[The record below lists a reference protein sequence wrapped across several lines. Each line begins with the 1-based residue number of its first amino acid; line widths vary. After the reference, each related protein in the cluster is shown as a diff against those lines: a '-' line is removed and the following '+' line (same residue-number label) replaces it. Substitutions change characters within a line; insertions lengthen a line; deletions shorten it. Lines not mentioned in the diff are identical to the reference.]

1 MAVSPSDIEYL
12 GEGSQSVVRKVEDRE
27 CLGLPGPGQ
36 ARRLAGLHARLEQSR
51 SLLSCSPVRLYI
63 ILVFLQQRGERS
75 SVKYFRLRDNI
86 ITPTKSIQ

>member
-1 MAVSPSDIEYL
+1 MMMAVFPSDISYL

-36 ARRLAGLHARLEQSR
+36 SRRLAGLHARLEQSR

-63 ILVFLQQRGERS
+63 ILQ
-75 SVKYFRLRDNI
+75 YFCNREEKGRL
-86 ITPTKSIQ
+86 